1 MKLSPH
7 FDASEFACHC
17 GCGFGT
23 RLGDVAG
30 ALVDLLEAIRAH
42 FEAPVTVVS
51 GCRCAAHN
59 ARVGGAKISQHRYG
73 KAADIKVQGVPPR
86 IVADFVSERY
96 PKTFGVGRYGTWT
109 HVDVRRA
116 PARWGSN

>member
-17 GCGFGT
+17 GCGLGM

-30 ALVDLLEAIRAH
+30 GLVDLLESIRAH
-42 FEAPVTVVS
+42 FDAPVTVVS

-59 ARVGGAKISQHRYG
+59 ARVRGAKISQHRWG

-86 IVADFVSERY
+86 IVADFVSERH

-109 HVDVRRA
+109 HVDVRHAR
-116 PARWGSN
+116 ARWGSN